1 MSSKSAL
8 TSIPS
13 LANATKSDRQRYPRS
28 FCRRGRSRRPRR
40 SCRQQSLFLFLH
52 FIFFIFLYFIH
63 KPLSANDLSSCSKDG
78 SKVRVA
84 YQGLP
89 GAYSGIE
96 RTQGNESRGFHKD
109 LNLLPKHLSAND
121 LSSCSK
127 DGSKVRVAY
136 QGFPGAYSE
145 AAALKAYPKCET
157 VPRDQF
163 EEAFKVHIV
172 VITYFIAIE
181 LWLVDKAILPIEN
194 SVGGSIHRNYD
205 LLLRHRLN
213 IVGKV
218 QLQVNHCLLGLSG
231 VRKEEIKNVLSHPQF
246 FLLCQGCNF
255 PFQKS
260 STDTFQ
266 REHLCLANILLLLDR
281 VTIGTWNVA
290 GRLPCE
296 DLEIDDWLCTEEPAD
311 IYILGCSKTLYW
323 TKNEFSQ
330 LKRKF
335 ETVVQ
340 ILLEARTIY
349 PNLSKLGLAL
359 EKS

>member
-231 VRKEEIKNVLSHPQF
+231 VRKEEIKNVLSHPQAT
-246 FLLCQGCNF
+246 LIMAIALGYVSIRDAISLSKRAAQ
-255 PFQKS
+255 
-260 STDTFQ
+260 
-266 REHLCLANILLLLDR
+266 I

>member
-1 MSSKSAL
+1 MRRRAIGSVILVAFAVGVEVDGLGVAADSKACFSFFISSSSFFFISSTNLCLQMTYPLVQKMVQKCGLPIRGYREHIVAKFFRFHHRR
-8 TSIPS
+8 
-13 LANATKSDRQRYPRS
+13 LASHRCS
-28 FCRRGRSRRPRR
+28 HHRPRR
-40 SCRQQSLFLFLH
+40 QRL
-52 FIFFIFLYFIH
+52 
-63 KPLSANDLSSCSKDG
+63 
-78 SKVRVA
+78 
-84 YQGLP
+84 GL
-89 GAYSGIE
+89 E
-96 RTQGNESRGFHKD
+96 RH
-109 LNLLPKHLSAND
+109 LPSEHLSAND

-231 VRKEEIKNVLSHPQF
+231 VRKEEIKNVLSHPQAT
-246 FLLCQGCNF
+246 LIMAIALGYVSIRDAISLSKRAAQ
-255 PFQKS
+255 
-260 STDTFQ
+260 
-266 REHLCLANILLLLDR
+266 I